1 MDFIDKGEIMK
12 KQSKILAFEKS
23 TFTSR
28 ADGQVVV
35 GLKAL
40 LSYAT
45 KHLQQG
51 GSVKLSLHEGHL
63 VVAWYCYHEVEF
75 AERFR
80 IS

>member
-1 MDFIDKGEIMK
+1 MK
-12 KQSKILAFEKS
+12 KQSKILAFIDN

-28 ADGQVVV
+28 ADGQVFV

-40 LSYAT
+40 ISYAT
-45 KHLQQG
+45 KNLPEG
-51 GSVKLSLHEGHL
+51 ESVELSLFEGHL
-63 VVAWYCYHEVEF
+63 LVVWTAKGEVEF

>member
-1 MDFIDKGEIMK
+1 MK

-28 ADGQVVV
+28 ADGQVFV
-35 GLKAL
+35 GLKSL
-40 LSYAT
+40 ISYAT
-45 KHLQQG
+45 SCLEEG
-51 GSVKLSLHEGHL
+51 GSVTIFLWEGHI
-63 VVAWYCYHEVEF
+63 VVEWRERGQVAF